1 MNLPRTSYY
10 YKPKP
15 REISPEDQAI
25 IARIEEVAEDFATYG
40 YRKITAQLRRDGIVV
55 NRKKVQRIMREKG
68 LFAKKT
74 QRFVKTTDS
83 NHSYPVY
90 PNLIKDLNVTDVNQ
104 VWVADIT
111 YIRIVAAFVY
121 LAVILDLYSR
131 KAIGYAISR
140 SIDTDLSLA
149 ALQMAIETRNPR
161 AGLIHH
167 SDQGVQYAAHNYV
180 DVLKSHEINISMSRK
195 GNPYD
200 NAFAE
205 SFMKTIKT
213 EEVYLWEYRTL
224 DDVQR
229 RIAYFI
235 EDVYNQKRLHASLD
249 YMPPN
254 EFEAIMQGGYQDMDS
269 PGKIDSGAIMRGDFN
284 PERLKSLLNDQSRGN
299 PCLVPLT

>member
-1 MNLPRTSYY
+1 MNLPRNSYY

-25 IARIEEVAEDFATYG
+25 IARIKEVAEDFATYG

-74 QRFVKTTDS
+74 QRLVKTTDS

-121 LAVILDLYSR
+121 LAVILDLCSR

-167 SDQGVQYAAHNYV
+167 SDQGVQYAAHDYV

-224 DDVQR
+224 EDVLR
-229 RIAYFI
+229 RLPYFI
-235 EDVYNQKRLHASLD
+235 ESVYNQKRLHASLG
-249 YMPPN
+249 YRPPSEYEAMLTIQN
-254 EFEAIMQGGYQDMDS
+254 EKY
-269 PGKIDSGAIMRGDFN
+269 
-284 PERLKSLLNDQSRGN
+284 
-299 PCLVPLT
+299 PCLISLT

>member
-1 MNLPRTSYY
+1 MNLPRSSFY
-10 YKPKP
+10 YKSKTQ
-15 REISPEDQAI
+15 EISPEDQALEN
-25 IARIEEVAEDFATYG
+25 RIEEITEEFPKAG
-40 YRKITAQLRRDGIVV
+40 YRKVTRQLHRESVSV
-55 NRKKVQRIMREKG
+55 NHKKVRRIMREKG
-68 LFAKKT
+68 LLVKKAR
-74 QRFVKTTDS
+74 RFIKTTDS
-83 NHSYPVY
+83 NHPYPIY
-90 PNLIKDLNVTDVNQ
+90 PNLIKDLKVTDINQ

-140 SIDTDLSLA
+140 HIDTDLSLA

-167 SDQGVQYAAHNYV
+167 SDQGVQYAAHDYV
-180 DVLKSHEINISMSRK
+180 DVLKNHEINISMSRR

-224 DDVQR
+224 EDVQR
-229 RIAYFI
+229 RLPYFI
-235 EDVYNQKRLHASLD
+235 ESVYNQKRLHASLG
-249 YMPPN
+249 YVPPT
-254 EFEAIMQGGYQDMDS
+254 EYEAM
-269 PGKIDSGAIMRGDFN
+269 
-284 PERLKSLLNDQSRGN
+284 LKTQNQKN
-299 PCLVPLT
+299 PCLISLT